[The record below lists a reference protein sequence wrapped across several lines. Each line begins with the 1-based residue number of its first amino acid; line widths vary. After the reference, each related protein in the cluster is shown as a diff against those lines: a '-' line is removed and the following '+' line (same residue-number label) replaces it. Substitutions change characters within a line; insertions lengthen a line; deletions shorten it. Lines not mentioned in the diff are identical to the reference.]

1 MVTVGKVRVAH
12 RGDERRVSQLCQA
25 AVDHLGG
32 VRGGSLYVRR
42 EAGLVA
48 KALLR
53 PGGLDRLLA
62 DPRRRVLVGSVDDDV
77 VGVALGHLDAVGEA
91 TVGVVDGCYVD
102 VEARRL
108 GVGRALLDALVA
120 WFSGARCRGIDVA
133 ALPGDRAMKSLL
145 EASGFKA
152 RLITMH
158 RDMS

>member
-1 MVTVGKVRVAH
+1 MTVESVRPAH
-12 RGDERRVSQLCQA
+12 RGDQHRVGELCKA
-25 AVDHLGG
+25 AVDHLAGA
-32 VRGGSLYVRR
+32 RGGPLYVRR

-62 DPRRRVLVGSVDDDV
+62 DPRRRVLVGSVGDAV
-77 VGVALGHLDAVGEA
+77 VGVAVGHLDVVGEA
-91 TVGVVDGCYVD
+91 MVGVVDGCYVD
-102 VEARRL
+102 PEARRV
-108 GVGRALLDALVA
+108 GVGRALLAGLVE
-120 WFSGARCRGIDVA
+120 WFAGTHCRGIDAA